1 MDLHNPVDILD
12 GPRPG
17 LSRAYGIEVSLT
29 VKNVPQSIW
38 PVSVFGLGFLLII
51 IGLSGVASIQET
63 RRIHQQ
69 ILAVEDSYRAI
80 ENLVEGIRTDT
91 SRVAVLRR
99 DRLLARSGSARAY
112 VAQLTGLR
120 AETESS
126 LAKLKSLQ
134 PQRSSRA
141 VERLEMAVRGYFGT
155 VETEFQQTRE
165 QSEAQFILGGF
176 GLETKPIFA
185 IAEELGK
192 LNEENFE
199 SRRRELS
206 QSVVNLQ
213 NDIWET
219 MLTALVLGGIIA
231 GASVFR
237 ISSLEKESAAHQR
250 VSELAEERLR
260 HLSQQLVSSQEQERK
275 ALSRELHDEIG
286 QLLTALRMELGNM
299 ERSRAAQ
306 GGEADPHLDQAKKL
320 AETTLRT
327 TRDIAMG
334 LRPAMLDVLGL
345 GPALEWQA
353 REFSRRYNTPI
364 RLEVDGD
371 LRDVPDPHR
380 TYLYRIVQEGLTNC
394 ARHAQA
400 KNIHVKL
407 EDAGGN
413 LAVLVEDDGVGF
425 DQHGGVAYGLGLLG
439 MAERVRELCGELS
452 IRSQPGKGTRIA
464 VVLPLK
470 RGGPEPG

>member
-1 MDLHNPVDILD
+1 MKP
-12 GPRPG
+12 
-17 LSRAYGIEVSLT
+17 
-29 VKNVPQSIW
+29 VPQSIW

-51 IGLSGVASIQET
+51 MGLSGVASIQET

-69 ILAVEDSYRAI
+69 ILGVEDSYRQI
-80 ENLVEGIRTDT
+80 ENVVESIRSDT

-99 DRLLARSGSARAY
+99 DRLLEPDASASAY
-112 VAQLTGLR
+112 AMQLAALR
-120 AETESS
+120 AKTDIS
-126 LAKLKSLQ
+126 LAKLRALRT
-134 PQRSSRA
+134 QRSSRP
-141 VERLEMAVRGYFGT
+141 VERLETALQAYLKT
-155 VETEFQQTRE
+155 VDAEFRQTPGQTRT
-165 QSEAQFILGGF
+165 QFVDDGF
-176 GLETKPIFA
+176 GSETMPIFA

-192 LNEENFE
+192 LNDENFE
-199 SRRRELS
+199 SRRLDLS
-206 QSVVNLQ
+206 QSVVHLQ

-219 MLTALVLGGIIA
+219 LLTALVLGAIIA

-237 ISSLEKESAAHQR
+237 ISTLEKESAAHQR
-250 VSELAEERLR
+250 ASELAEERLR

-275 ALSRELHDEIG
+275 SLSRELHDEIG
-286 QLLTALRMELGNM
+286 QLLTALRMELGNL
-299 ERSRAAQ
+299 ERSRATG
-306 GGEADPHLDQAKKL
+306 GGETDPHLDQAKKL
-320 AETTLRT
+320 AESTLRT

-407 EDAGGN
+407 EDAGGK

-425 DQHGGVAYGLGLLG
+425 DQHSGVRYGLGLLG
-439 MAERVRELCGELS
+439 MTERVRELCGQMS
-452 IRSQPGKGTRIA
+452 IQSAPGKGTRIA
-464 VVLPLK
+464 VELPLK
-470 RGGPEPG
+470 QETTE

>member
-1 MDLHNPVDILD
+1 
-12 GPRPG
+12 
-17 LSRAYGIEVSLT
+17 
-29 VKNVPQSIW
+29 VKTVPQSIW
-38 PVSVFGLGFLLII
+38 PVSVFGLGFMLII
-51 IGLSGVASIQET
+51 MGLSGVASIQET

-69 ILAVEDSYRAI
+69 ILAVEDSYRQI
-80 ENLVEGIRTDT
+80 ENVVESIRSDT
-91 SRVAVLRR
+91 SRVAVVRR
-99 DRLLARSGSARAY
+99 DRLLKRDAPPRAY
-112 VAQLTGLR
+112 AVQLAGLR
-120 AETESS
+120 AKTERS
-126 LAKLKSLQ
+126 LAQLKSLR
-134 PQRSSRA
+134 PQHSSA
-141 VERLEMAVRGYFGT
+141 PVERLTNALEAYLKT
-155 VETEFQQTRE
+155 VGAEFEETPEQTK
-165 QSEAQFILGGF
+165 AHFVDDGF
-176 GLETKPIFA
+176 GSETMPIFT

-199 SRRRELS
+199 SRRRDLS

-219 MLTALVLGGIIA
+219 LLTALILGAIIA

-237 ISSLEKESAAHQR
+237 ISSLEKESAVHQK
-250 VSELAEERLR
+250 VSELAEVRLR

-286 QLLTALRMELGNM
+286 QLLTALRMELGNL
-299 ERSRAAQ
+299 ERGRATQ
-306 GGEADPHLDQAKKL
+306 GGETDPHLDQAKKL
-320 AETTLRT
+320 AESTLRT

-353 REFSRRYNTPI
+353 REFSRRYHTPI

-371 LRDVPDPHR
+371 LRDIPDPHR

-407 EDAGGN
+407 EDSGGK

-425 DQHGGVAYGLGLLG
+425 DQHSGVAYGLGLLG
-439 MAERVRELCGELS
+439 MTERVRELSGQLS
-452 IRSQPGKGTRIA
+452 IKSELGKGTRIA
-464 VVLPLK
+464 VVLPLT
-470 RGGPEPG
+470 RDNAVTDPAASETAG

>member
-1 MDLHNPVDILD
+1 
-12 GPRPG
+12 
-17 LSRAYGIEVSLT
+17 

-51 IGLSGVASIQET
+51 LGLSGVASIQET

-69 ILAVEDSYRAI
+69 ILAVEDTYRHI
-80 ENLVEGIRTDT
+80 ENLVESIRSNT
-91 SRVAVLRR
+91 SRLAVLRR
-99 DRLLARSGSARAY
+99 DRLLKQDSDRGTYS
-112 VAQLTGLR
+112 AQLMSLR
-120 AETESS
+120 ARTERS
-126 LAKLKSLQ
+126 LAELKSLR
-134 PQRSSRA
+134 PQRSTA
-141 VERLEMAVRGYFGT
+141 PVERLEAAVGAYLNA
-155 VETEFQQTRE
+155 VALEFRE
-165 QSEAQFILGGF
+165 MPSESKRDFMDDGF
-176 GLETKPIFA
+176 GSETMPIFS
-185 IAEELGK
+185 ITEELGK

-199 SRRRELS
+199 SRRRDLS

-219 MLTALVLGGIIA
+219 ILTALVLGAIIA

-237 ISSLEKESAAHQR
+237 ISSLEKESAAHR
-250 VSELAEERLR
+250 TASELAEERLR
-260 HLSQQLVSSQEQERK
+260 LLSQQLVSSQEQERK

-299 ERSRAAQ
+299 ERARPAAS
-306 GGEADPHLDQAKKL
+306 DPHLEQAKKL
-320 AETTLRT
+320 AESTLRT

-345 GPALEWQA
+345 GPALEWQV
-353 REFSRRYNTPI
+353 REFSRRYGTPVK
-364 RLEVDGD
+364 LEVDGD

-407 EDAGGN
+407 EDSGGH
-413 LAVLVEDDGVGF
+413 LAALVEDDGVGF

-439 MAERVRELCGELS
+439 MSERVRELCGRLMIES
-452 IRSQPGKGTRIA
+452 APGKGTRIA
-464 VVLPLK
+464 VTLPLQ
-470 RGGPEPG
+470 RDSVSAANS

>member
-1 MDLHNPVDILD
+1 M
-12 GPRPG
+12 R
-17 LSRAYGIEVSLT
+17 
-29 VKNVPQSIW
+29 NVQSIW

-51 IGLSGVASIQET
+51 MGLSGVASITET

-69 ILAVEDSYRAI
+69 ILAVEDSYRQI
-80 ENLVEGIRTDT
+80 ENVVESIRSDT
-91 SRVAVLRR
+91 SRLAVLRR
-99 DRLLARSGSARAY
+99 NRLLDHNASAAMY
-112 VAQLTGLR
+112 QAQLSTLQSKT
-120 AETESS
+120 TESITR
-126 LAKLKSLQ
+126 LKALR
-134 PQRSSRA
+134 PQSSGRP
-141 VERLEMAVRGYFGT
+141 VERLEAALNAYLKT
-155 VETEFQQTRE
+155 VGAEFERTQKEARE
-165 QSEAQFILGGF
+165 EFMDDGF
-176 GLETKPIFA
+176 GSETMPIFA

-199 SRRRELS
+199 LRRRDLS

-219 MLTALVLGGIIA
+219 IFTALILGIIIA

-250 VSELAEERLR
+250 ASAAAEVRLR

-275 ALSRELHDEIG
+275 SLSRELHDEIG
-286 QLLTALRMELGNM
+286 QLLTALRMELGHM
-299 ERSRAAQ
+299 ERARTSQ
-306 GGEADPHLDQAKKL
+306 GAEADPHLDQAKKL
-320 AETTLRT
+320 AESTLRT

-345 GPALEWQA
+345 GPALEWQT

-371 LRDVPDPHR
+371 LRDVPEPHR

-400 KNIHVKL
+400 NNIHVKL
-407 EDAGGN
+407 EDASGK

-425 DQHGGVAYGLGLLG
+425 DPHNGVAYGLGLLG
-439 MAERVRELCGELS
+439 ITERVRELSGQVAIDS
-452 IRSQPGKGTRIA
+452 TPGKGTRIS
-464 VVLPLK
+464 VVLPLQ
-470 RGGPEPG
+470 REVPV

>member
-1 MDLHNPVDILD
+1 MK
-12 GPRPG
+12 
-17 LSRAYGIEVSLT
+17 T
-29 VKNVPQSIW
+29 VPQSIW

-51 IGLSGVASIQET
+51 MGLSGVASIEET

-69 ILAVEDSYRAI
+69 ILAVEDTYRQI
-80 ENLVEGIRTDT
+80 ENVVESIRSDT

-99 DRLLARSGSARAY
+99 DRLLVRNVPPRAY
-112 VAQLTGLR
+112 EAYLASVRGKM
-120 AETESS
+120 EGS
-126 LAKLKSLQ
+126 LAQLKSLR
-134 PQRSSRA
+134 PQRSRRA
-141 VERLEMAVRGYFGT
+141 VDRLESALEAYLDAVGQDFQKAP
-155 VETEFQQTRE
+155 EDAEAEFKDD
-165 QSEAQFILGGF
+165 GF
-176 GLETKPIFA
+176 GWETMPIFA
-185 IAEELGK
+185 IAGELGK

-199 SRRRELS
+199 SRRRDLS
-206 QSVVNLQ
+206 ESVVHLQ

-219 MLTALVLGGIIA
+219 LLTALVLGAIIA

-237 ISSLEKESAAHQR
+237 ISSLEKESAAHQKA
-250 VSELAEERLR
+250 SEQAEVRLR

-286 QLLTALRMELGNM
+286 QLLTALRMELGNLGRGSAGA
-299 ERSRAAQ
+299 ES
-306 GGEADPHLDQAKKL
+306 DPHLDQAKKL

-407 EDAGGN
+407 EDSSTQV
-413 LAVLVEDDGVGF
+413 AVLVEDDGVGF
-425 DQHGGVAYGLGLLG
+425 DQKSGVAYGLGLLG
-439 MAERVRELCGELS
+439 MAERVRELCGKLS
-452 IRSQPGKGTRIA
+452 IQSEPGKGTRIF

-470 RGGPEPG
+470 SESAEAG

>member
-1 MDLHNPVDILD
+1 M
-12 GPRPG
+12 
-17 LSRAYGIEVSLT
+17 
-29 VKNVPQSIW
+29 KNLPQSIW

-51 IGLSGVASIQET
+51 MGLSGVASIQET

-69 ILAVEDSYRAI
+69 ILAVEDTYRHI
-80 ENLVEGIRTDT
+80 ENVVESIRSDT
-91 SRVAVLRR
+91 SRMAVLRR
-99 DRLLARSGSARAY
+99 DRLLARAGNTSDYGT
-112 VAQLTGLR
+112 QLANLR
-120 AETESS
+120 GKMEAS
-126 LAKLKSLQ
+126 LAELKSLR
-134 PQRSSRA
+134 PQHSSTP
-141 VERLEMAVRGYFGT
+141 VERLENALHAYGT
-155 VETEFQQTRE
+155 TVSLEFQQTPA
-165 QSEAQFILGGF
+165 QSKAEFKDDGF
-176 GLETKPIFA
+176 GSETMPIFA
-185 IAEELGK
+185 ITEELGM

-199 SRRRELS
+199 SRRRDLS

-219 MLTALVLGGIIA
+219 MLTALVLGVIIA

-237 ISSLEKESAAHQR
+237 ISSLEKESAAHR
-250 VSELAEERLR
+250 MASELAEERLR

-286 QLLTALRMELGNM
+286 QLLTALRMELGNL
-299 ERSRAAQ
+299 ERGRAQ
-306 GGEADPHLDQAKKL
+306 GMEADPHLDQAKKL
-320 AETTLRT
+320 AESTLRT

-345 GPALEWQA
+345 GPALEWQV
-353 REFSRRYNTPI
+353 REFSRRYNTPV

-371 LRDVPDPHR
+371 LRDIPDPHR

-400 KNIHVKL
+400 KSIHVKL
-407 EDAGGN
+407 EDSSDR

-425 DQHGGVAYGLGLLG
+425 DPHSSVAYGLGLLG
-439 MAERVRELCGELS
+439 MTERVRELCGQMT
-452 IRSQPGKGTRIA
+452 IDSQPGKGTRIA

-470 RGGPEPG
+470 GKESPAGAGVV